1 VHRTEDPQERRCV
14 VLTLTPVGTQHLQ
27 QARDATGVQLARV
40 LAGLSEADLQQVNSG
55 LTLLGKAFKATVVS
69 RR

>member
-1 VHRTEDPQERRCV
+1 

-27 QARDATGVQLARV
+27 QARDATGVQLAKV

-55 LTLLGKAFKATVVS
+55 LTLLGKAFKAMVVS